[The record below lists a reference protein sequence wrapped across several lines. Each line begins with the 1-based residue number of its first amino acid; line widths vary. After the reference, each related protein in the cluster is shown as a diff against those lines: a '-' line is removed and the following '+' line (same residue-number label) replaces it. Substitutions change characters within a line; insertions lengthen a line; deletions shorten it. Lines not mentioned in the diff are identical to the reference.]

1 MEPTCHRCAHGV
13 TRIPRAWR
21 GTSAGH
27 RLTFPSCNSLVG
39 LPMRMRQ
46 TLQHPASRWGER
58 KKGKRESEVAQSY
71 PTLCDPMD
79 CSLPGSSVH
88 GISQAKYWSGLPF
101 PSPGDL
107 PNPGIELMS
116 LMSPVL
122 ASEFFTTS
130 AIWWRRKW
138 QPTPVFSPG
147 ESQGWA
153 AVYGVAQ
160 SRTHLKRLSSSS
172 SSTQEL

>member
-39 LPMRMRQ
+39 LLMRMRQ

-88 GISQAKYWSGLPF
+88 GISQAKYWSGLPI
-101 PSPGDL
+101 PPPGDL
-107 PNPGIELMS
+107 LNPGIEPRSPALWADS
-116 LMSPVL
+116 LL
-122 ASEFFTTS
+122 SEPLGKPNNDHDAYHIHF
-130 AIWWRRKW
+130 
-138 QPTPVFSPG
+138 
-147 ESQGWA
+147 
-153 AVYGVAQ
+153 
-160 SRTHLKRLSSSS
+160 HLI
-172 SSTQEL
+172 T